1 MREALD
7 GVEEQPL
14 PQPRTLVRV
23 RIDPETGAVAD
34 AGDPDAVYETFRPE
48 FAPTRETS
56 AGGSATP
63 GRARAV
69 QKQAA
74 KVAEKLF

>member
-1 MREALD
+1 MRVALD

-48 FAPTRETS
+48 FAPTRDIS
-56 AGGSATP
+56 AGGSIDSQP
-63 GRARAV
+63 RACST
-69 QKQAA
+69 KTSC
-74 KVAEKLF
+74 